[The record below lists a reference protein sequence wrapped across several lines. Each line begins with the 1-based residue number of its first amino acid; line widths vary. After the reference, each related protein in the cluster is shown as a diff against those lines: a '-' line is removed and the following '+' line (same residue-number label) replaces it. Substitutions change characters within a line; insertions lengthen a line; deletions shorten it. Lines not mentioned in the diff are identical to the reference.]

1 METTSIL
8 TKMAFTAALN
18 RMGTTSWNGATG
30 REYIN
35 YYITVPSNKLAD
47 AIDFWAHAVINP
59 TFDPAV
65 LENEKQVVHNEIR
78 GYHNDPSQI
87 ALNALE
93 SRMFKDYPWRK
104 NIDGPEH
111 TIQKATVEM
120 LRAIQKTYYV
130 PTNMALIV
138 GGDTS
143 VDEVRALA
151 EQSFG
156 AWAWAPAPVLG
167 EPPHGQIPEGIR
179 LITAE
184 NQFYRG
190 IVQVEFRWRGP
201 DVTRQTYDTYVSDV
215 LLFLLSSPSGPFK
228 SSIMKKVYGLYDAD
242 YIEFVYP
249 TSRDGGNYIFSTLM
263 LAQKPDTEEPI
274 LQRVEELR
282 KTVQDEFA
290 RIAEDPRTYFGG
302 DEALEVAK
310 TKLIDQ
316 NIYALESTKSFVTG
330 TLTFWWATASTDYF
344 FKYEENCRSVRW
356 EDIAALIK
364 TI

>member
-1 METTSIL
+1 
-8 TKMAFTAALN
+8 
-18 RMGTTSWNGATG
+18 
-30 REYIN
+30 
-35 YYITVPSNKLAD
+35 
-47 AIDFWAHAVINP
+47 
-59 TFDPAV
+59 
-65 LENEKQVVHNEIR
+65 
-78 GYHNDPSQI
+78 
-87 ALNALE
+87 
-93 SRMFKDYPWRK
+93 
-104 NIDGPEH
+104 
-111 TIQKATVEM
+111 
-120 LRAIQKTYYV
+120 
-130 PTNMALIV
+130 
-138 GGDTS
+138 
-143 VDEVRALA
+143 
-151 EQSFG
+151 
-156 AWAWAPAPVLG
+156 
-167 EPPHGQIPEGIR
+167 
-179 LITAE
+179 
-184 NQFYRG
+184 
-190 IVQVEFRWRGP
+190 
-201 DVTRQTYDTYVSDV
+201 VTRQTYDTYVSDV

-263 LAQKPDTEEPI
+263 LAQKPDTDEPI

-364 TI
+364 NYLVGEEIPVATLVRVRTSTFSADPRMGATMEQLGYTLVSAENAFWWQIR